1 METTDGRYV
10 KILEI
15 EPINF
20 MLRSSEEQY
29 NILSSFASWLKISPM
44 KLQFKSITRKADSDK
59 HIAMIRK
66 ELSMED
72 NAQCRAMGEDYI
84 RLIKDVGSREA
95 LTRRFFL
102 IYQYEAIG
110 RNESDDYSKIYSML
124 VSAEQNARA
133 YFMQCGNNIIQP
145 KNPDQAVA
153 EILYMFFNRRS
164 CVDEPFTDRVNRVII
179 DTMTAKEKVI
189 GVDPIPHI
197 SVRQF
202 IAPRGLD
209 LSHYNYIVMDGRYYC
224 FLYIKGNGYPSTVR
238 GGWMSSL
245 INAGEGID
253 IDVHLSRE
261 NRSKTID
268 KVAQRIRLNRTKLKG
283 MQDTST
289 DYEELTNSI
298 QAGYYIK
305 NGIANHNEDLFYMS
319 VFVTISAKTYD
330 ELLWRKQQMIDM
342 LKSMDMYL
350 SDCRFQQEDALRSVM
365 PFLQISPKLQKKTQ
379 RNVLT
384 SGAASTYMFTSF
396 EMSDDSGVLLG
407 VNRHNN
413 SLCIVDLFNTK
424 INKNANLT
432 MCGTSGAGKTFT
444 LQLLAL
450 RMRMRGIQCY
460 IIAPI
465 KGHEFKRACSKI
477 GGEFIKIAPGSPHCI
492 NVMEIRHTISP
503 EMELIDEVD
512 YNDMDSMLA
521 RKIQQLMIFFSL
533 LIPDMT
539 NEEEQMLDE
548 ALIKTYNEFGIT
560 HDNNSL
566 YADAMCF
573 PPKLKKMP
581 ILGDLHKH
589 LLENTMTTRIAA
601 IVSRFVTG
609 SAQSFNRQ
617 TNMDLTNKYI
627 VLDLSELKGKLLPVG
642 MMIALDYVWDNIKA
656 DRTKKKAIMID
667 EIWQLIGA
675 SSNKLAAEFCLEI
688 FKVIRGYG
696 GTAIAATQD
705 LSDFFSLDDGKYGR
719 AIINN
724 SKNKIILNLEQDE
737 AQYVKDV
744 LKLTRTEVRSITQFE
759 RGEALIHSNNNKVP
773 VVIKASAE
781 EKEMIT
787 TDRAEL
793 EAILRKRQ
801 KEAT

>member
-1 METTDGRYV
+1 
-10 KILEI
+10 
-15 EPINF
+15 

-72 NAQCRAMGEDYI
+72 NAQCKAMGEDYI

-110 RNESDDYSKIYSML
+110 RSESDDYSKIYSML

-133 YFMQCGNNIIQP
+133 YFMQCGNSIIQP

-179 DTMTAKEKVI
+179 DTMAAKGKII
-189 GVDPIPHI
+189 GIDPIPHI
-197 SVRQF
+197 SVRHF

-350 SDCRFQQEDALRSVM
+350 SDCRFQQEDALRSIM

-566 YADAMCF
+566 YADATCF

-589 LLENTMTTRIAA
+589 LLENPMTMRIAA

-617 TNMDLTNKYI
+617 TNVDLTNKYI

-656 DRTKKKAIMID
+656 DRVKKKAIMID

-696 GTAIAATQD
+696 GAAIAATQD

-773 VVIKASAE
+773 VVIKASVE

>member
-66 ELSMED
+66 ELSIED
-72 NAQCRAMGEDYI
+72 NAQCKAMGEDYI

-110 RNESDDYSKIYSML
+110 RSESDDYSKIYSML

-145 KNPDQAVA
+145 QNPDQAVA

-179 DTMTAKEKVI
+179 DTMAAKGKII
-189 GVDPIPHI
+189 GIDPIPHI
-197 SVRQF
+197 SVRHF

-330 ELLWRKQQMIDM
+330 ELLWRKQQMTDM

-432 MCGTSGAGKTFT
+432 MCGTSGTGKTFT

-566 YADAMCF
+566 YADATCF

-589 LLENTMTTRIAA
+589 LLENPMTTRIAA

-617 TNMDLTNKYI
+617 TNVDLTNKYI

-642 MMIALDYVWDNIKA
+642 
-656 DRTKKKAIMID
+656 
-667 EIWQLIGA
+667 
-675 SSNKLAAEFCLEI
+675 
-688 FKVIRGYG
+688 
-696 GTAIAATQD
+696 
-705 LSDFFSLDDGKYGR
+705 
-719 AIINN
+719 
-724 SKNKIILNLEQDE
+724 
-737 AQYVKDV
+737 
-744 LKLTRTEVRSITQFE
+744 
-759 RGEALIHSNNNKVP
+759 
-773 VVIKASAE
+773 
-781 EKEMIT
+781 
-787 TDRAEL
+787 
-793 EAILRKRQ
+793 
-801 KEAT
+801 

>member
-72 NAQCRAMGEDYI
+72 NAQCKAMGEDYI

-110 RNESDDYSKIYSML
+110 RSESDDYSKIYSML

-133 YFMQCGNNIIQP
+133 YFMQCGNSIIQP

-179 DTMTAKEKVI
+179 DTMAAKGKII
-189 GVDPIPHI
+189 GIDPIPHI
-197 SVRQF
+197 SVRHF

-224 FLYIKGNGYPSTVR
+224 FLYIKGNGYPGTVR

-330 ELLWRKQQMIDM
+330 ELLWRKQQMTDM

-566 YADAMCF
+566 YADATCF

-589 LLENTMTTRIAA
+589 LLENPMTTRIAA

-617 TNMDLTNKYI
+617 TNVDLTNKYI

-642 MMIALDYVWDNIKA
+642 MVIALDYVWDNIKA
-656 DRTKKKAIMID
+656 DRVKKKAIMID

-696 GTAIAATQD
+696 GAAIAATQD

>member
-66 ELSMED
+66 ELSIED
-72 NAQCRAMGEDYI
+72 NAQCKAMGEDYI
-84 RLIKDVGSREA
+84 QLIKDVGSREA

-110 RNESDDYSKIYSML
+110 RSESDDYSKIYSML

-145 KNPDQAVA
+145 QNPDQAVA

-179 DTMTAKEKVI
+179 DTMAAKGKII

-197 SVRQF
+197 SVRHF

-330 ELLWRKQQMIDM
+330 ELLWRKQQMTDM

-432 MCGTSGAGKTFT
+432 MCGTSGTGKTFT

-566 YADAMCF
+566 YADATCF

-589 LLENTMTTRIAA
+589 LLENPMTTRIAA

-617 TNMDLTNKYI
+617 TNVDLTNKYI

-656 DRTKKKAIMID
+656 DRVKKKAIMID

-696 GTAIAATQD
+696 GAAIAATQD

-773 VVIKASAE
+773 VVIKASVE

>member
-72 NAQCRAMGEDYI
+72 NAQCKAMGKDYI

-110 RNESDDYSKIYSML
+110 RSESDDYSKIYSML

-133 YFMQCGNNIIQP
+133 YFMQCGNSIIQP

-179 DTMTAKEKVI
+179 DTMAAKGKII
-189 GVDPIPHI
+189 GIDPIPHI
-197 SVRQF
+197 SVRHF

-224 FLYIKGNGYPSTVR
+224 FLYIKGNGYPGTVR

-330 ELLWRKQQMIDM
+330 ELLWRKQQMTDM

-566 YADAMCF
+566 YADATCF

-589 LLENTMTTRIAA
+589 LLENPMTTRIAA

-617 TNMDLTNKYI
+617 TNVDLTNKYI

-642 MMIALDYVWDNIKA
+642 MVIALDYVWDNIKA
-656 DRTKKKAIMID
+656 DRVKKKAIMID

-696 GTAIAATQD
+696 GAAIAATQD

>member
-110 RNESDDYSKIYSML
+110 RSESDDYSKIYSML

-179 DTMTAKEKVI
+179 DTMAAKEKVI

-350 SDCRFQQEDALRSVM
+350 SDCRFQQEDALRSIM

-696 GTAIAATQD
+696 GAAIAATQD